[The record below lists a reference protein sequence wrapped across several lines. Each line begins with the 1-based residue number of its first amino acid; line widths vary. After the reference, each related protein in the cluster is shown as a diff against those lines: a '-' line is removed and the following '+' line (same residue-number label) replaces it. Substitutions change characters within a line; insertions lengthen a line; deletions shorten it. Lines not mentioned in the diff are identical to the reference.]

1 MYDELVKKIRHCVTD
16 PMHCLSC
23 DEPKDASCFV
33 RLMTQAA
40 DAIEQLS
47 NAGSAYGR
55 GWTLGYDAGREES
68 KPRWIPVSERLPET
82 GVDVLVKFP
91 QNMAVAS
98 IDIGEWV
105 VNSGDGWCT
114 DINLAGGE
122 KNPTHWMP
130 LPSTEGLNET

>member
-1 MYDELVKKIRHCVTD
+1 MSDYISREAVVEFIRSYRCCTD
-16 PMHCLSC
+16 VAFHMEQHLNEIP
-23 DEPKDASCFV
+23 
-33 RLMTQAA
+33 AA
-40 DAIEQLS
+40 DV
-47 NAGSAYGR
+47 R
-55 GWTLGYDAGREES
+55 
-68 KPRWIPVSERLPET
+68 PRWIPVGERLPET

-130 LPSTEGLNET
+130 LPQGPEEET

>member
-1 MYDELVKKIRHCVTD
+1 MYDELIKRLRVSADNHHEKCDGCPYEEDYPCCVD
-16 PMHCLSC
+16 CFDKMHK
-23 DEPKDASCFV
+23 E
-33 RLMTQAA
+33 AA
-40 DAIEQLS
+40 DAIEKMSEAYDKLS
-47 NAGSAYGR
+47 RHMDDLAA
-55 GWTLGYDAGREES
+55 LF
-68 KPRWIPVSERLPET
+68 PRWIPVSERLPET

-98 IDIGEWV
+98 IDIVEWV

-130 LPSTEGLNET
+130 LPQPPEEEAT